1 MLKVEIAR
9 KSDSSLQLEEK
20 SHENI
25 STELPD
31 LQFVLKIIVMKIIV
45 RVDLKSTGQE
55 AWMSLKESLQILQ

>member
-9 KSDSSLQLEEK
+9 KSDSRFQLEDK

-31 LQFVLKIIVMKIIV
+31 LQFFLKRIVMKITV
-45 RVDLKSTGQE
+45 RVELKSTGQE
-55 AWMSLKESLQILQ
+55 DWMLLKESLQILQ